1 MKILLAVDGSKASLK
16 AVKCLL
22 TQAAWYRER
31 PSVRLVYVHPPVPR
45 LPRMNLVVSAKQIQR
60 FYEEDA
66 RKALVRAKRLL
77 EAKGVPYSARLLV
90 GPVAETIVREAVRGR
105 CDLIVLGTRGMTAA
119 ANMLLGSTATR
130 VLHVSPVPVL
140 LAK

>member
-1 MKILLAVDGSKASLK
+1 MRILLAVDGSKASLK

-22 TQAAWYRER
+22 SQAPWYRER
-31 PSVRLVYVHPPVPR
+31 PSVQLVYVHPPVPR

-66 RKALVRAKRLL
+66 RKALVKAKRLL
-77 EAKGVPYSARLLV
+77 EAKRVPYSARLLV
-90 GPVAETIVREAVRGR
+90 GPVAETIVREAVRAKS
-105 CDLIVLGTRGMTAA
+105 DLIILGTRGMTAA

-130 VLHVSPVPVL
+130 VLHLSPVPVL